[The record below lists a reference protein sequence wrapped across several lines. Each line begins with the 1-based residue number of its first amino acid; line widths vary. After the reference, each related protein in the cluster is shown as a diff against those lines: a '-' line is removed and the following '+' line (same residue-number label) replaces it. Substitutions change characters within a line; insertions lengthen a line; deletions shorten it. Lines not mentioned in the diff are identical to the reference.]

1 MAYYVISIILIVAL
15 ILSAI
20 EEETFTIS
28 VVSTTILLPD
38 IISKLPPTGIGASLI
53 TVDVTLALVSTIS
66 TVADTCAV

>member
-38 IISKLPPTGIGASLI
+38 IISKLPPTGIGAFLI